1 MKYKVLTLKEMD
13 PMGHRLLAEIDAQII
28 TAPEQASREEL
39 LRLIADEQVDAIFSR
54 TDRVDR
60 AMMDASPN
68 LKVVAKQGVGLDN
81 IDVDY
86 ATSRHIP
93 VIWAPG
99 GNANAVAEH
108 TILLMLMCAT
118 RYRYVDEE
126 MREGDFGV
134 RYNLNNTWEL
144 KGQTLGLLGCGHIGQ
159 TVAKIAAN
167 GFGMTIIGCD
177 PHPPM
182 DPIVPIHI
190 LSREEVLA
198 KSDFVSLHM
207 PSLPSTIHSIR
218 YQEFSLMKRSAFFI
232 NCARGNVIVEQDLIR
247 ALKEGLIAGAG
258 LDVFEQEPLPMSSE
272 LLQMENVVVTPH
284 TAASTNQSVRN
295 CTYLA
300 CQGVIDALLGRH
312 HISNMA
318 NRF

>member
-1 MKYKVLTLKEMD
+1 MKYKVLALKEMD
-13 PMGHRLLAEIDAQII
+13 PLGHKILEQIGAEVL
-28 TAPEQASREEL
+28 TAPETASEEEIL
-39 LRLIADEQVDAIFSR
+39 DLIAKNQVDAIYSR
-54 TDRVDR
+54 TDKVDR
-60 AMMDASPN
+60 AMMDASPR

-86 ATSRHIP
+86 ATSRRIP
-93 VIWAPG
+93 VVWAPG

-108 TILLMLMCAT
+108 TILLMLMCAI
-118 RYRYVDEE
+118 RFRYVDEE

-134 RYNLNNTWEL
+134 RYHLKNTWEL

-167 GFGMTIIGCD
+167 GFGMTIIGSD

-190 LSREEVLA
+190 MSQEEVLA
-198 KSDFVSLHM
+198 KADFVSLHM
-207 PSLPSTIHSIR
+207 PSLPSTIHSIS
-218 YQEFSLMKRSAFFI
+218 YKQFQLMKKTAFFI
-232 NCARGNVIVEQDLIR
+232 NCARGNVVVEQDLIR
-247 ALKEGLIAGAG
+247 ALKDGTIAGAG
-258 LDVFEQEPLPMSSE
+258 LDVFEQEPLPLSSE
-272 LLQMENVVVTPH
+272 LFTMENVVLTPH

-300 CQGVIDALLGRH
+300 CQGMVDALLGHQR
-312 HISNMA
+312 ISNQA